1 VAGIKILAAAFEIH
15 FSFNLKRHHMRL
27 LLLIFLMT
35 QLGSAAFAQ
44 KMLIL
49 ERANRAKT
57 TKMYIGESLNYR
69 MKGAEDYWYQS
80 TITDILPETKTLLL
94 DNFPVKVDSIAE
106 IKVRRSGL
114 TRIIGGALVTFG
126 ASLAFANTIAIL
138 YRDKNTP
145 FLAYYG
151 VAVGSFGAGSLLLT
165 RKKLKLGKKHR
176 LRIIEIKFLR

>member
-1 VAGIKILAAAFEIH
+1 
-15 FSFNLKRHHMRL
+15 MRL